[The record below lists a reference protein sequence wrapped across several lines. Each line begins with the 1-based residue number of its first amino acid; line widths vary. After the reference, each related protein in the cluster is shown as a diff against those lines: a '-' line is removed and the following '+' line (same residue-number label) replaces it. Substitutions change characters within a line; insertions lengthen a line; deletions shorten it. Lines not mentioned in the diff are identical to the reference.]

1 MTKAVND
8 ILGPNVLMYES
19 DFPHP
24 ECKYPESTDT
34 VLAWEPVIG
43 AEAMTR
49 LMYDNA
55 ASFFR
60 MLSDPFEDGV
70 SDGS

>member
-1 MTKAVND
+1 M
-8 ILGPNVLMYES
+8 
-19 DFPHP
+19 
-24 ECKYPESTDT
+24 YPESTDN

-43 AEAMTR
+43 KEAMKR

-60 MLSDPFEDGV
+60 MLSDPFEDGQ
-70 SDGS
+70 SNGS